1 MAYKEKF
8 NEEDGVW
15 RTIGGR
21 KVFIRKGQNLAD
33 AMIES
38 GEFKTKGKMRESY
51 RKEIDKVKDERK
63 EAKSEEQRLKRETD
77 SLMNAYGNGR
87 YGFPPE
93 YWGKKWNEARG
104 WVKEEQDKVAN
115 YDAMLDKE
123 NTKTKQLE
131 KSKAFDK
138 EHGKAESLREQYRD
152 EKGKEEQLKQEF
164 SKGGKGGFE
173 KYQEYK
179 EQKSKNDDKYAN
191 IDDYL
196 NRDKSKDKLNYNEN
210 TKEDTLHS
218 GTFRKKEDTST
229 KEKFG
234 YNDARDIL
242 NQLNSEGSD
251 FTFGEIET
259 DKYNQDYKE
268 AGKLKAEVSVF
279 MPDERGYTTREL
291 EIPIDKNETRA
302 SFEEKLRDWQSRHSS
317 PDTWEDEDFKSTN
330 EKARKDAFD
339 YSREEVTKAYE
350 TMRDKMQKHMDKE
363 DVVWSGKEYTNA
375 EFLAHLEDA
384 NWHGEMKQLR
394 EANLTPEQLTEIKDK
409 TTLSPWGVGPGLTG
423 KENVQKMIDS
433 VKNKSTNETMNKAIR
448 EKASKKATKEST
460 PNYSKYSADEQDI
473 LDGFGE
479 DYGWDNP
486 NKLQNLKE
494 QIDYMRNPGESI
506 RQTARRYAT
515 GGSGTMLIY
524 TGDAEDYLKER
535 NIKYNKD
542 DPYSKYADVMAEQI
556 EKLYNDASNNSM
568 NNAIRKQANIKNAY
582 KQYMKDHPESKMSLN
597 QFKKMNK

>member
-1 MAYKEKF
+1 MKKKAQETFEKTL
-8 NEEDGVW
+8 EEARMSGND
-15 RTIGGR
+15 
-21 KVFIRKGQNLAD
+21 KLE
-33 AMIES
+33 ES
-38 GEFKTKGKMRESY
+38 ARRSREETL
-51 RKEIDKVKDERK
+51 RDIDKLEK
-63 EAKSEEQRLKRETD
+63 ENR
-77 SLMNAYGNGR
+77 
-87 YGFPPE
+87 
-93 YWGKKWNEARG
+93 
-104 WVKEEQDKVAN
+104 AN
-115 YDAMLDKE
+115 YDE
-123 NTKTKQLE
+123 
-131 KSKAFDK
+131 
-138 EHGKAESLREQYRD
+138 YR
-152 EKGKEEQLKQEF
+152 
-164 SKGGKGGFE
+164 
-173 KYQEYK
+173 
-179 EQKSKNDDKYAN
+179 KNK
-191 IDDYL
+191 
-196 NRDKSKDKLNYNEN
+196 
-210 TKEDTLHS
+210 
-218 GTFRKKEDTST
+218 ST

-330 EKARKDAFD
+330 E
-339 YSREEVTKAYE
+339 
-350 TMRDKMQKHMDKE
+350 
-363 DVVWSGKEYTNA
+363 
-375 EFLAHLEDA
+375 
-384 NWHGEMKQLR
+384 
-394 EANLTPEQLTEIKDK
+394 
-409 TTLSPWGVGPGLTG
+409 
-423 KENVQKMIDS
+423 
-433 VKNKSTNETMNKAIR
+433 TMNKAIR
-448 EKASKKATKEST
+448 EKANGIKLLKARKNEIGTETEDLINTYNQYAKEGRGNADTYKSLKKQIAENRKATKQEST

-506 RQTARRYAT
+506 RQAARRYAT

-535 NIKYNKD
+535 NIKYDKD
-542 DPYSKYADVMAEQI
+542 DPFSKYADVMAEQI
-556 EKLYNDASNNSM
+556 EKLYNDASNDSM

-582 KQYMKDHPESKMSLN
+582 KQYMKGHPESKMSLS